1 MGTIRILG
9 GNGKKAHARKL
20 EFTVVVLPVYDTG
33 DQAESHKKKSRSR
46 SAGKRVGVS
55 KPTAYQ
61 VTVPVLPG
69 LITFG
74 RTLEEAREMAE
85 DAIRCHVEWLRKS
98 GEPIPDERSAQIEQV
113 RIAVSA

>member
-1 MGTIRILG
+1 MGTIKVFG
-9 GNGKKAHARKL
+9 GQGKKTHGRNL
-20 EFTVVVLPVYDTG
+20 EFTVVVLPVYDLEAPPMVR
-33 DQAESHKKKSRSR
+33 QKKSRTR
-46 SAGKRVGVS
+46 SSAKRIGVS

-74 RTLEEAREMAE
+74 RTLEEAREMAQ
-85 DAIRCHVEWLRKS
+85 DAIRCHLEGLRKS

-113 RIAVSA
+113 RVAVSA